1 MIPSSSRTGI
11 RRTSD
16 RPLPGVVVSR
26 YPLVMSPAA
35 DDAQRDPLAHVLD
48 RFALARVG
56 DDVFEA
62 PPTSGMRRLFGGLT
76 AAQSAMAAM
85 QTAPIG
91 RLHSIH
97 GYFLRPGRPG
107 TPLRFEVAR
116 VRDGRNFATRRVLA
130 SQGTDAIF
138 ELSASF
144 TDHEDGVAHAHEPA
158 LADAAGPEGLPDWES
173 VRARE
178 TGETPRPN
186 DAIEVRVVH
195 PEHDRPGAMAP
206 PTRRVWMRTRGALP
220 EDPRIHAAMLIY
232 ASDRTLLRTA
242 ARLHGGMKDRLP
254 ASLDHAV
261 WLHHPPRFDGW
272 ILYASESPIA
282 ENGRAFVIGRM
293 LTPAGRRIAT
303 VAQEGLLRRPRAPKS

>member
-1 MIPSSSRTGI
+1 M
-11 RRTSD
+11 
-16 RPLPGVVVSR
+16 L
-26 YPLVMSPAA
+26 PAA
-35 DDAQRDPLAHVLD
+35 DDAQRDPLARVLD
-48 RFALARVG
+48 RLALVRVG

-85 QTAPIG
+85 QTVESG

-107 TPLRFEVAR
+107 TPLRFAVAR
-116 VRDGRNFATRRVLA
+116 LRDGRNFTTRRVLA
-130 SQGTDAIF
+130 TQGADAIF

-144 TDHEDGVAHAHEPA
+144 TDHADGVAHAHEAPFDA
-158 LADAAGPEGLPDWES
+158 LPSPEGLPDWET

-178 TGETPRPN
+178 TGEAPRPN
-186 DAIEVRVVH
+186 DAIEVRVVR
-195 PEHDRPGAMAP
+195 PEDDRPGAAAP
-206 PTRRVWMRTRGALP
+206 STRMVWMRPRGSLP
-220 EDPRIHAAMLIY
+220 EDPRVHAAMLIY

-282 ENGRAFVIGRM
+282 ENGRAFVLGRM
-293 LTPAGRRIAT
+293 LTPAGQRVAT
-303 VAQEGLLRRPRAPKS
+303 VAQEGLLRRPRAPRG

>member
-1 MIPSSSRTGI
+1 MLQQAGE
-11 RRTSD
+11 
-16 RPLPGVVVSR
+16 
-26 YPLVMSPAA
+26 
-35 DDAQRDPLAHVLD
+35 AQRDPLAHVLD
-48 RFALARVG
+48 RLALARVG
-56 DDVFEA
+56 EDVFEA
-62 PPTSGMRRLFGGLT
+62 PPSSGMRRVFGGLT

-85 QTAPIG
+85 QTVESG

-97 GYFLRPGRPG
+97 GYFLRAGRPG
-107 TPLRFEVAR
+107 APLRFAVAR

-130 SQGTDAIF
+130 TQGADAIF

-144 TDHEDGVAHAHEPA
+144 TDHEDGVAHAHEAPLGA
-158 LADAAGPEGLPDWES
+158 LPSPEDLPDWET

-178 TGETPRPN
+178 TGEAPRPH
-186 DAIEVRVVH
+186 DAIEVRVVR
-195 PEHDRPGAMAP
+195 PEDDRPGAAAP

-220 EDPRIHAAMLIY
+220 EDPRVHAAMLIY

-242 ARLHGGMKDRLP
+242 ARLHGGMRDRLP

-282 ENGRAFVIGRM
+282 ESGRAWVLGRM
-293 LTPAGRRIAT
+293 LTPVGQRIAT
-303 VAQEGLLRRPRAPKS
+303 VAQEGLLRRPRTPRS

>member
-1 MIPSSSRTGI
+1 M
-11 RRTSD
+11 
-16 RPLPGVVVSR
+16 LPE
-26 YPLVMSPAA
+26 A
-35 DDAQRDPLAHVLD
+35 DDAQRDPLARVLD
-48 RFALARVG
+48 RFTLERVG
-56 DDVFEA
+56 DDVIEA

-85 QTAPIG
+85 QTVEIG

-116 VRDGRNFATRRVLA
+116 VRDGRNFTTRRVLA
-130 SQGTDAIF
+130 SQGADAIF

-158 LADAAGPEGLPDWES
+158 LAGLPGPDGLPDWES

-178 TGETPRPN
+178 TGEKPRPN
-186 DAIEVRVVH
+186 DAIEVRVLR
-195 PEHDRPGAMAP
+195 PEDDRPGALAP
-206 PTRRVWMRTRGALP
+206 STRMVWMRTRGTLP
-220 EDPRIHAAMLIY
+220 EDPLVHAAMLIY

-282 ENGRAFVIGRM
+282 ENGRAWVLGRM
-293 LTPAGRRIAT
+293 LTPAGQRIAT
-303 VAQEGLLRRPRAPKS
+303 VAQEGLLRRPRAPRG

>member
-1 MIPSSSRTGI
+1 VPPEAGAA
-11 RRTSD
+11 
-16 RPLPGVVVSR
+16 GSR
-26 YPLVMSPAA
+26 YPLAMLPDA
-35 DDAQRDPLAHVLD
+35 DDTQRDPLARVLD
-48 RFALARVG
+48 RLTLARVG

-116 VRDGRNFATRRVLA
+116 VRDGRNFTTRRVLA
-130 SQGTDAIF
+130 SQGADAIF

-144 TDHEDGVAHAHEPA
+144 TDHEEGVAHAHEPA
-158 LADAAGPEGLPDWES
+158 LAGLAGPEGLPDWEG
-173 VRARE
+173 VRAGE
-178 TGETPRPN
+178 TGEAPRPH
-186 DAIEVRVVH
+186 DAIEVRVVR
-195 PEHDRPGAMAP
+195 PEDDRPGAIAP
-206 PTRRVWMRTRGALP
+206 STRMVWMRTRGTLP
-220 EDPRIHAAMLIY
+220 DDPRVHAAMLIY

-282 ENGRAFVIGRM
+282 ENGRAWVLGRM
-293 LTPAGRRIAT
+293 LTPAGQRIAT
-303 VAQEGLLRRPRAPKS
+303 VAQEGLLRRPRAPRG